1 MEILSTWKIK
11 RTIKRKKRKMGRRL
25 PISRNS
31 TREPRKFAGFPREFV
46 TLRVAQFVFKIST
59 FGYFDGTAW
68 TLHLKS
74 PSPIMTAD
82 NALFVSRPSLRN
94 FLPTSLPVLYPHAVF
109 GRSESHAISEGKSP
123 ETRLIFFL
131 RFNEITS
138 LPDPPQW
145 DWAVPLKH
153 PRSVQMPTPGQYQN
167 FIFLQKSCKC
177 HIYGNLWKSESKH
190 WL

>member
-11 RTIKRKKRKMGRRL
+11 RTIKRKKKKNGKKITHL
-25 PISRNS
+25 PKFH
-31 TREPRKFAGFPREFV
+31 TRAAQIC
-46 TLRVAQFVFKIST
+46 RVSARVCDVESGAVCSKIST
-59 FGYFDGTAW
+59 FGDFDGTAW
-68 TLHLKS
+68 TLHLQS
-74 PSPIMTAD
+74 PTPIMTAD
-82 NALFVSRPSLRN
+82 NALFISRPSLRN
-94 FLPTSLPVLYPHAVF
+94 FLPTSLPVLYPHAVS

-167 FIFLQKSCKC
+167 FIFLQVSCKC
-177 HIYGNLWKSESKH
+177 HIYGNLWKSESSH